1 MTKDEIQVWTLLAFF
16 IVTLLSSYKLY
27 LIFSVP
33 SSGLDTKTQYAQLE
47 KIIINYLK
55 DVDQTELDS
64 KELFSLLQGL
74 DDIHDDRYKN
84 FNHNR
89 LNQLLQ
95 GLFYRYDVYSLP
107 ELISK
112 VKDER

>member
-1 MTKDEIQVWTLLAFF
+1 MTKVEIQLFALLAFF
-16 IVTLLSSYKLY
+16 IVTLLISYKIY
-27 LIFSVP
+27 LIFNVP

-47 KIIINYLK
+47 QIIINYLK
-55 DVDQTELDS
+55 DLHQTEIDS
-64 KELFSLLQGL
+64 KELFSLLQSL

-95 GLFYRYDVYSLP
+95 GLFYTYHVKSLP

-112 VKDER
+112 VKDES